1 MKKWL
6 LAVLV
11 CTLAVTGCSKYKQVS
26 DLPETDETTETES
39 MGGET
44 TEETLEVQQETEP
57 AEPQKERVRV
67 KGVYISGYM
76 AGSEGFQAILDKI
89 GQTEIN
95 AVVIDVKN
103 DDGRIT
109 FSMDDAPT
117 VNEIGAS
124 ERYIRDIGALMAD
137 LKARGIY
144 TIARVVAF
152 RDPYLAEKKPEWSLK
167 NADGSL
173 HRDNKGLAWVN
184 PYRQEVWDYL
194 VEVGTQAAKAGF
206 DEIQFDYIRFA
217 TDSTM
222 KQVAFDEADT
232 KGRSKTDIITE
243 FITYAYDKLSAE
255 GIFVSADVFG
265 TIIGSKI
272 DADAVGQ
279 VYNDMARHLDYICP
293 MIYPSHYGD
302 GNFGI
307 EHPDTQ
313 PYDTIHAALMK
324 SKQDLAIVTAAGED
338 HAIVR
343 PWLQDFTASYLQH
356 YIKYGPAEVRAQI
369 QAVYDAGYDEWILWS
384 ASNKYTW
391 DGLLSPEEASQ
402 EDQKIAESRA
412 ALPPETTVAPP
423 TEAAKPET
431 APAPEETLPQEG
443 QPSEETS
450 MEETEAPVDET
461 SASEE
466 LQTSEDPETEATD
479 RAASA
484 QPETAAQGEKRSK
497 PNVVIVTTGGAGE
510 KMVVYQAL
518 YGTFGT
524 YVRPLSMFISE
535 VDHEKYP
542 EVKQKYRFER
552 VELKEEAAGETSV
565 EHAAWTET
573 EEAEGVASQEAEEET
588 AVSSKILLAFLD
600 AETYYE
606 KLEVLKERRE
616 IFSEEEL
623 AAVCES
629 LDIGS
634 GTGTRE
640 GMYRAAVNYLEMQ
653 AKYDGARLR

>member
-1 MKKWL
+1 MKNWL

-39 MGGET
+39 MSGENA
-44 TEETLEVQQETEP
+44 EVSLEVKPETEP

-67 KGVYISGYM
+67 KGIYISGYM
-76 AGSEGFQAILDKI
+76 AGSEGIQTILDKI
-89 GQTEIN
+89 DQTEIN

-109 FSMDDAPT
+109 FAMADAPT

-152 RDPYLAEKKPEWSLK
+152 RDPYLAEKKPDWSLK

-194 VEVGTQAAKAGF
+194 VEVGLQAAKVGF

-222 KQVAFDEADT
+222 KQVVFDEADT

-243 FITYAYDKLSAE
+243 FITYAYDKLSAA
-255 GIFVSADVFG
+255 GIYVSADVFG

-279 VYNDMARHLDYICP
+279 VYNDMAKHLDYICP

-313 PYDTIHAALMK
+313 PYDTILAALTK
-324 SKQDLAIVTAAGED
+324 SKQDLAIVTAAGEK

-343 PWLQDFTASYLQH
+343 PWLQDFTASYLKH

-384 ASNKYTW
+384 AANKYTW
-391 DGLLSPEEASQ
+391 DGFLSPEEASQ
-402 EDQKIAESRA
+402 EDLKITESRA
-412 ALPPETTVAPP
+412 ALPPETTAAPI
-423 TEAAKPET
+423 EAAET
-431 APAPEETLPQEG
+431 ESAPAPVEMLPQERR
-443 QPSEETS
+443 PSEETP
-450 MEETEAPVDET
+450 MEETEAPADGT

-466 LQTSEDPETEATD
+466 LQTSEDMETEATD
-479 RAASA
+479 KAASA
-484 QPETAAQGEKRSK
+484 QPETTKPGEKRSK
-497 PNVVIVTTGGAGE
+497 PNVVIVTTGGSGE
-510 KMVVYQAL
+510 
-518 YGTFGT
+518 
-524 YVRPLSMFISE
+524 
-535 VDHEKYP
+535 
-542 EVKQKYRFER
+542 
-552 VELKEEAAGETSV
+552 
-565 EHAAWTET
+565 
-573 EEAEGVASQEAEEET
+573 
-588 AVSSKILLAFLD
+588 
-600 AETYYE
+600 
-606 KLEVLKERRE
+606 
-616 IFSEEEL
+616 
-623 AAVCES
+623 
-629 LDIGS
+629 
-634 GTGTRE
+634 
-640 GMYRAAVNYLEMQ
+640 
-653 AKYDGARLR
+653 